1 MTNIMKKTLLT
12 ISLFIG
18 MAAGAIAQTPEASNP
33 PVQNAATPK
42 VEIAGHPESIGV
54 RVGTM
59 GIDISYNH
67 ALDFTQFIQTDLGLD
82 FGYNTSGTPGIKAT
96 ALYNYTWAHPAW
108 TESGRWALYAGA
120 GFTVGYVE
128 DAVPYSIAEKLITGI
143 YDSGLMLAV
152 ALQAGLSYKFDFPLQ
167 LAIDIRPYFGMHRND
182 GKVRIGDIEY
192 NYGEKTGFYDN
203 GLMGFIPTVSVRYMF

>member
-1 MTNIMKKTLLT
+1 MINIMKKTLLT
-12 ISLFIG
+12 ISIFIS
-18 MAAGAIAQTPEASNP
+18 MAASAMAQTPEVSAV
-33 PVQNAATPK
+33 PVQNTTTPK
-42 VEIAGHPESIGV
+42 VQLAGQPESIGV

-59 GIDISYNH
+59 GIDLSYNH
-67 ALDFTQFIQTDLGLD
+67 ALDFTQFLQADLGLD
-82 FGYNTSGTPGIKAT
+82 FGYNTSGVPGIKAT

-120 GFTVGYVE
+120 GLSVGYVE

-152 ALQAGLSYKFDFPLQ
+152 AVQAGLSYTFDFPLQ
-167 LAIDIRPYFGMHRND
+167 LAIDIRPYFGMHHND

-192 NYGEKTGFYDN
+192 DYGGKTGFYDN
-203 GLMGFIPTVSVRYMF
+203 GLMGFIPTISVRYMF